1 MRYTTAED
9 VLADLVTDIK
19 AVVIGSETMKN
30 CERHH
35 QEDYENYE
43 YPSSFLNDVRRDRTR
58 YLQDVIKILHTV
70 VVVVFDYSMEG
81 DLGTRLDALIRATID
96 KILDDVTRGNKV
108 YNTKVVRV
116 VTDEGF
122 LEPHCVGILTL
133 ELTYLSRV

>member
-1 MRYTTAED
+1 MKYTTAED

-58 YLQDVIKILHTV
+58 FLQDVIKVLHTI
-70 VVVVFDYSMEG
+70 VVVVFDHSEAG
-81 DLGTRLDALIRATID
+81 DLGTKLDALIRATVD
-96 KILDDVTRGNKV
+96 KILDDVTRGDKT

-116 VTDEGF
+116 HG
-122 LEPHCVGILTL
+122 
-133 ELTYLSRV
+133 

>member
-9 VLADLVTDIK
+9 VLLDLVADIK
-19 AVVIGSETMKN
+19 TVSVNGRTMKD

-43 YPSSFLNDVRRDRTR
+43 YPSSFLNDVRRDRMR
-58 YLQDVIKILHTV
+58 FLQDVIKVTHTI
-70 VVVVFDYSMEG
+70 VVVVFDYSEEG
-81 DLGTRLDALIRATID
+81 DLGTKLDALIRATVD
-96 KILDDVTRGNKV
+96 KILDDVTRGTKV

-133 ELTYLSRV
+133 EVSYLSRV